1 VSNDSKLFFISV
13 DPIHTGVSTVTV
25 IRSEKKR
32 VYGRSRHTIKTIW
45 DNSWNALR
53 PQVPEDFHL
62 IAETGGHQNFP
73 RDSARFD
80 FDLDFD
86 PPIDFRVI
94 RITNRVPGFVMH
106 CSEQQFPE
114 DDQTQ

>member
-62 IAETGGHQNFP
+62 IAETGGHQSFP

-80 FDLDFD
+80 FDLEA
-86 PPIDFRVI
+86 IRKVNLTVKSYQRRRFRHP
-94 RITNRVPGFVMH
+94 T
-106 CSEQQFPE
+106 EQQGC
-114 DDQTQ
+114 